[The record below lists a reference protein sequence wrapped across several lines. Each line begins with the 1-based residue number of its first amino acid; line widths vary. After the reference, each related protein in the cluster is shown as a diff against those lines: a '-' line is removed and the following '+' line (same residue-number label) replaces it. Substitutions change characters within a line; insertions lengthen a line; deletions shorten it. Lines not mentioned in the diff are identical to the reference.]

1 MASPSFNLPSHSQS
15 PFMQKSK
22 AFSSFLGE
30 TNHLKTSPRF
40 HKVIPTAASDL
51 KVMSKFDLFQIMG
64 GRGLCNGEKGIL
76 QELNN
81 PITPVPA
88 DTSTTTSSDEE
99 ALVTSSSSTIAENA
113 FDKELSGLTGGFP
126 GGEKGLQA
134 FIEKNPP
141 PPKKLSSSS
150 DGELDIQVTSSA
162 KSKPPELP
170 LLMPG
175 MIAVVKNEK
184 NPFYMYCG
192 IIQRITDGKA
202 GVLFEG
208 GNWDKLITFK
218 LDELERREK
227 GPPMVNPKSAVLESL
242 VQKEP

>member
-1 MASPSFNLPSHSQS
+1 MASFNLPSPQS
-15 PFMQKSK
+15 PFMQKRK
-22 AFSSFLGE
+22 ASSSFLGE
-30 TNHLKTSPRF
+30 TSHLKSSPRA
-40 HKVIPTAASDL
+40 HKVMPTALDI

-64 GRGLCNGEKGIL
+64 GRGLCNGEKGLL

-81 PITPVPA
+81 PTTPVLP
-88 DTSTTTSSDEE
+88 DTSTTTTGSNED
-99 ALVTSSSSTIAENA
+99 ALVTSSSSSTEIEIARDGA

-126 GGEKGLQA
+126 GGEKGLQD
-134 FIEKNPP
+134 FLKKNPP
-141 PPKKLSSSS
+141 PPKKLGSSSS
-150 DGELDIQVTSSA
+150 AELDIQVTSSS

-175 MIAVVKNEK
+175 MIAIVKNEK

-208 GNWDKLITFK
+208 GNWDKLITFR
-218 LDELERREK
+218 LDELERRDK
-227 GPPMVNPKSAVLESL
+227 GPPMVNPKSSVLES
-242 VQKEP
+242 Q